1 VSAAIT
7 IKSIQKMQSRV
18 LVIFQVALSGN
29 YTAGGDTLDFT
40 AAALPSGDVLPT
52 QQPPELLTL
61 GGQAG
66 YLYGAVPGTGLG
78 DSKVKVFEDAG
89 AAGELAE
96 LGAAAYPAAAGGDT
110 ILGLATFPALQ

>member
-1 VSAAIT
+1 MAAAIT
-7 IKSIQKMQSRV
+7 VKSIQKAQSRV
-18 LVIFQVALSGN
+18 LVVFQVALSGN
-29 YTAGGDTLDFT
+29 YAAGGDTLDFT
-40 AAALPSGDVLPT
+40 AATLPAGGVLPT
-52 QQPPELLTL
+52 QQAPELLTL

-66 YLYGAVPGTGLG
+66 YLYAAAPGTGLS

-96 LGAAAYPAAAGGDT
+96 LGAGAYPAAASGDT